1 MQHLPKHIT
10 AVLVTSHNGRVRAHD
25 AKQST
30 RQETTQIISY
40 WGGKKGTNTPQPKWL
55 DYI

>member
-1 MQHLPKHIT
+1 MQHLPKHVT

>member
-10 AVLVTSHNGRVRAHD
+10 AVLVTSHNGRVRALD

-40 WGGKKGTNTPQPKWL
+40 WGKKGHKHSTTQMA
-55 DYI
+55 